1 MTSLALGDARGRVKH
16 LLTNNHPVPT
26 PAFQAGAPVGNASV
40 TPLVLRLSISGADR
54 LPSGDVILSARL
66 PPIPKNHKFAW
77 SDQEPRPGY
86 RTLDFLLHSHAY
98 DQQTRQH
105 RQLQISRNR
114 NSASCLSARR
124 RRASCCA

>member
-26 PAFQAGAPVGNASV
+26 PAFQAGAP
-40 TPLVLRLSISGADR
+40 
-54 LPSGDVILSARL
+54 
-66 PPIPKNHKFAW
+66 FAW

-105 RQLQISRNR
+105 RQLQI
-114 NSASCLSARR
+114 
-124 RRASCCA
+124 